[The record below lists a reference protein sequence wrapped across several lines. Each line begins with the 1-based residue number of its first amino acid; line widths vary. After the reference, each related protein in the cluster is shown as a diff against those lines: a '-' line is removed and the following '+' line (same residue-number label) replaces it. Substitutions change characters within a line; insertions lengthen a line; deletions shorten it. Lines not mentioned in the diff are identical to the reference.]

1 MSRRPLIILGI
12 DGLDWAYVEAHRD
25 ALPNLGG
32 WPVLAPL
39 PSIFP
44 PDSIPAWTTIFT
56 GRGPGEHGY
65 LDAIDYLDST
75 PDRAATAAA
84 SELPGRTFWDVASK
98 RGLMVCIVNPFLA
111 YPAWDVNGVMISG
124 PVFADGSVSITGIS
138 ETALPP
144 LPQLGG
150 IVAFPT
156 RKTVGPFVERS
167 LSDTREQAE
176 FGLALLDLVQSDL
189 FFMNLLTLDRIKH
202 FLWRFADPGDPTY
215 PGPSPHAGAIDRIY
229 QLIDS
234 IVGDYAGKGDV
245 IVVSDHG
252 HTRRCTRMAYV
263 DEALRR
269 AGLVGE
275 RVARFR
281 RLSKPYLLERAKRLA
296 LRVSYELARE
306 DEMYRVARRLPNR
319 KSLKF
324 SSFSRDDG
332 ESIARLSRT
341 FGRNQHSG
349 VDVLSDVPAN
359 RDAVK
364 QVLVS
369 LVDPD
374 TREPVVE
381 WVRDREDVVTGARLG
396 RYPEVLFKL
405 RQGYGVDFG
414 LYGGLF
420 GPDVNHR
427 RISGGHSPIG
437 VFASSV
443 AVQPPVS
450 IEAFYD
456 FVVAR
461 LGRHA
466 HPARQ

>member
-1 MSRRPLIILGI
+1 MSGPLIVLGI
-12 DGLDWAYVEAHRD
+12 DGLDWDYVDAHRG

-56 GRGPGEHGY
+56 GRGPGDHGC
-65 LDAIDYLDST
+65 LDAIDYLDSR
-75 PDRAATAAA
+75 PERAATDAAGQ
-84 SELPGRTFWDVASK
+84 LPGHTFWDAWS
-98 RGLMVCIVNPFLA
+98 RHGLRVCVVNAFLA

-124 PVFADGSVSITGIS
+124 PVFVDGSASITGIS
-138 ETALPP
+138 ATALPP

-156 RKTVGPFVERS
+156 KKTVGPFVERT
-167 LSDTREQAE
+167 LSDTREQAQ
-176 FGLALLDLVQSDL
+176 FGRALLDRVEPDL
-189 FFMNLLTLDRIKH
+189 FFMNLLTVDRMKH

-215 PGPSPHAGAIDRIY
+215 PGPNPHADAIDRLYRLVDAIA
-229 QLIDS
+229 
-234 IVGDYAGKGDV
+234 GDYAGAGDV
-245 IVVSDHG
+245 IVLSDHG
-252 HTRRCTRMAYV
+252 HARRCTRMVYV

-275 RVARFR
+275 RPARFR
-281 RLSKPYLLERAKRLA
+281 RLSRTYLLERAKKLA
-296 LRVSYELARE
+296 LRGSYELGRE
-306 DEMYRVARRLPNR
+306 DQIYRVARRLPNR
-319 KSLKF
+319 KSLKY

-332 ESIARLSRT
+332 RSIARLSRT

-349 VDVLSDVPAN
+349 VEVRGGVPAD

-364 QVLVS
+364 QVLAS
-369 LVDPD
+369 LRDPASGQ
-374 TREPVVE
+374 PVVE
-381 WVRDREDVVTGARLG
+381 WVRDREDVVTGARVD

-405 RQGYGVDFG
+405 RPGYGVDFG

-427 RISGGHSPIG
+427 RISGGHTPVG
-437 VFASSV
+437 VFGSSV
-443 AVQPPVS
+443 TVEPPAS

-456 FVVAR
+456 FIVAR
-461 LGRHA
+461 LGQHA
-466 HPARQ
+466 DPAGQ